1 MSKKFIRGTGVNKF
15 AFVVFCNNSELNV
28 ATMAEEFW

>member
-1 MSKKFIRGTGVNKF
+1 VNKF